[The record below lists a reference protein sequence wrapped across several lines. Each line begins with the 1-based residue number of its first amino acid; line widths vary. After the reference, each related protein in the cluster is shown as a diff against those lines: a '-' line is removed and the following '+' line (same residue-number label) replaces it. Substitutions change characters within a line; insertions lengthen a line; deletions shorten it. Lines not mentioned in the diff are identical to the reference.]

1 MRVFERRSTF
11 VKVRCSMQFVRE
23 LVVVKLLNDVFS
35 FRPVGSWRPKELEV
49 LLSFDRTFLAV
60 V

>member
-1 MRVFERRSTF
+1 
-11 VKVRCSMQFVRE
+11 MQFVRE